1 MGAYEL
7 FTLFFPRLS
16 HTTESLLLEIVRH
29 YHELMIKI
37 VTLSLRRKAI
47 LWTEEF

>member
-1 MGAYEL
+1 MD
-7 FTLFFPRLS
+7 FS
-16 HTTESLLLEIVRH
+16 HYSFLDSAIQPESLLLEIVRH

-37 VTLSLRRKAI
+37 VTLSLKRKAI